1 VKVGKFATSFS
12 AAQALRQKA
21 RQRKLALFGSGSWG
35 PELAGTGRYRG
46 LVGKPLGSLQIAGSV
61 SASATIDAVG
71 SKLVRSF
78 PKRSQLIPSPL
89 TGPVSG
95 LHPGDAI
102 AVALNSRI
110 AAVSLV
116 YRGPH
121 FSALV
126 PESAFRPGRNS
137 VRAFLVSG
145 SASAPQL
152 RELRVSFSS

>member
-1 VKVGKFATSFS
+1 MN
-12 AAQALRQKA
+12 
-21 RQRKLALFGSGSWG
+21 
-35 PELAGTGRYRG
+35 
-46 LVGKPLGSLQIAGSV
+46 
-61 SASATIDAVG
+61 AV
-71 SKLVRSF
+71 
-78 PKRSQLIPSPL
+78 
-89 TGPVSG
+89 
-95 LHPGDAI
+95 DAI
-102 AVALNSRI
+102 AVALNGRI

-145 SASAPQL
+145 SPSAPQL